1 MGILQRSS
9 VLIAILV
16 AWALA
21 ILWGARVTL
30 TYANTP
36 GSAAVPPAYWPSHA
50 PLEQAKG
57 RASLMIFIHPQCPC
71 SRASVGELDRI
82 LVSVHDRVQTTVF
95 FYVPPGSSEGWA
107 HTDLWKSA
115 AAIPTVQ
122 VLADRGAAAA
132 RRFGARTSGQALL
145 YNANGRLIFS
155 GGITAARG
163 HSGDNDGRE
172 AIVSLLLGRESGRRT
187 TPVFGCALY
196 GDT

>member
-1 MGILQRSS
+1 MGVLRRAS
-9 VLIAILV
+9 VRIALIA

-21 ILWGARVTL
+21 ILVGARVLL
-30 TYANTP
+30 TYSNTP
-36 GSAAVPPAYWPSHA
+36 GTPAAPPPDWPAHA
-50 PLEQAKG
+50 PVGHAEG
-57 RASLMIFIHPQCPC
+57 RASLVVFIHPQCPC

-95 FYVPPGSSEGWA
+95 FYVPADSFEDWA

-115 AAIPTVQ
+115 AAIPTVR
-122 VLADRGAAAA
+122 VLTDRDAAAA

-145 YNANGRLIFS
+145 YDSQRHLVFS

-163 HSGDNDGRE
+163 HSGDNDGRD
-172 AIVSLLLGRESGRRT
+172 AIVSLLFGGQPRRRT

-196 GDT
+196 GDM